1 MFRKQEDSSCFL
13 MTGKAQETFPDLI
26 SGLENTK
33 FHILNYQ
40 RKNPA
45 EAGFRKHEVS
55 LVSIIH
61 WENDTEYLRDQLI
74 TA

>member
-1 MFRKQEDSSCFL
+1 
-13 MTGKAQETFPDLI
+13 MTGEAQEIFPDLI

-33 FHILNYQ
+33 FHILNSQ

-55 LVSIIH
+55 LVSILH
-61 WENDTEYLRDQLI
+61 SENDTEYLIYQLI